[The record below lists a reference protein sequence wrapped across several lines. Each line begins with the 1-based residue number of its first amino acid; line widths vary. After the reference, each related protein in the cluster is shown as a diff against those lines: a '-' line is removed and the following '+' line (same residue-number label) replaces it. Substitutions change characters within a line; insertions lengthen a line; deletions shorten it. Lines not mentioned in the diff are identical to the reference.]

1 MAIYRVQTPD
11 GKIIRVEGPEG
22 ASEAEVIAQAQQ
34 LVAQPSTLDKVL
46 ETGKN
51 VLGFAGETAKNAFKG
66 AMGGAETALQGH
78 PILGPLLNFAGIQMG
93 GKTPAQAIKD
103 LPAEDLGLWGKI
115 AQGAG
120 GALLGAPS
128 AATIPVA
135 AAAGA
140 MGALGGEAAGNFAEK
155 SGLPRPVGEIP
166 GALAA
171 GGATGFLLGPRQT
184 PAQQDIRKALEGI
197 STNDWL
203 TAAGK
208 VNDFNAVGSK
218 TATLGEAFPKNSPI
232 QDLTAMARGGNLN
245 NAVKQ
250 RTIGRAEDLQ
260 ALGQNYLDRIG
271 PPVNANAVANRVSS
285 AAESL
290 RQNLANL
297 KNEGFRNRVGDEA
310 IRPDKV
316 RALYDALLGA
326 ADSSTR
332 VPEANAYRAIAQEL
346 LSNQTGPDGKRLLLT
361 KTADLSKALHRLDGM
376 MKDPS
381 GLNMGGAN
389 IAANDLRIPLR
400 NAKEGLG
407 EISPTFAE
415 ALDDARTFNKN
426 IREPFAESPLNA
438 LADRNPNNIYPTP
451 ASRLNKITSGTDENQ
466 VTAIAQA
473 LSQGPGLRPG
483 QGVSP
488 LEIARA
494 MGQEALK
501 GGPTDPGAAVRGA
514 AGSSRE
520 VQIAA
525 LLAAGGQNPARTML
539 PLNIADDLQGAM
551 GPGGVKEMPR
561 MTFVQGLLRPF
572 RTADMAITR
581 QGMQG
586 IEKEIADL
594 LANPTIANLNRLR
607 EIAMFDPNVRRQ
619 LSTMAPLLGTIGA
632 AEEN

>member
-1 MAIYRVQTPD
+1 MAADLRKELEELEELD
-11 GKIIRVEGPEG
+11 RLEKK
-22 ASEAEVIAQAQQ
+22 AAQAK
-34 LVAQPSTLDKVL
+34 AQSPSSL
-46 ETGKN
+46 ETAKTA
-51 VLGFAGETAKNAFKG
+51 LGFAGESVKNIAKG
-66 AMGGAETALQGH
+66 ALGGAQTVLQGH
-78 PILGPLLNFAGIQMG
+78 PFIGPLLDILGIKTT
-93 GKTPAQAIKD
+93 GKTPAQAIKEF
-103 LPAEDLGLWGKI
+103 PAEDMGLWGKTM
-115 AQGAG
+115 QGAG
-120 GALLGAPS
+120 GGMLGAPS
-128 AATIPVA
+128 AAALPA
-135 AAAGA
+135 AAAVGIT
-140 MGALGGEAAGNFAEK
+140 GTLGGEAAGNFAER
-155 SGLPRPVGEIP
+155 SGLPRLVGEIP
-166 GALAA
+166 GALVA

-184 PAQQDIRKALEGI
+184 PAQQDIRKALEGTT
-197 STNDWL
+197 TNDWL
-203 TAAGK
+203 NAAAK

-260 ALGQNYLDRIG
+260 QLGQEYLNRIG
-271 PPVNANAVANRVSS
+271 PPVNANQVSNRVSA
-285 AAESL
+285 AAEGL

-316 RALYDALLGA
+316 RALYEALLQA
-326 ADSSTR
+326 ADSSAR

-346 LSNQTGPDGKRLLLT
+346 LSNQIGPDGQRLLLT

-400 NAKEGLG
+400 KAKEGLG

-415 ALDDARTFNKN
+415 ALDDARVFNKTV
-426 IREPFAESPLNA
+426 REPFAESPLNA
-438 LADRNPNNIYPTP
+438 LADRNPNNIFPTP
-451 ASRLNKITSGTDENQ
+451 ASRLNKITSGTDERQ
-466 VTAIAQA
+466 VQEIAKA
-473 LSQGPGLRPG
+473 LSKGPGLPPG
-483 QGVSP
+483 GGVSP

-494 MGQEALK
+494 LGQEALK
-501 GGPTDPGAAVRGA
+501 SGPTDPGAAVRGA
-514 AGSSRE
+514 VGSTRE
-520 VQIAA
+520 AQIAA
-525 LLAAGGQNPARTML
+525 LLSEGGQNPAKTML
-539 PLNIADDLQGAM
+539 PLNVADDLQGAL

-561 MTFVQGLLRPF
+561 MTFIQGLLRPF

-619 LSTMAPLLGTIGA
+619 LSTVAPLLGTLSA
-632 AEEN
+632 TEEN